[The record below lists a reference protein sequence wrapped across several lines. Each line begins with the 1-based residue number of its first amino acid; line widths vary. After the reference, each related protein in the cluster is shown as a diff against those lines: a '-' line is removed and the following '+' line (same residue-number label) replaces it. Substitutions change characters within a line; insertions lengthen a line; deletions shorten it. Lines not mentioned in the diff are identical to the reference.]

1 MTVKANGKWLNVSEI
16 RFFRSLDVIVFEDD
30 KIKYSLLE
38 RTAESLVLEENNENN
53 HFEYISQCTY
63 EFVNPNRIRWFRKA
77 NGSRINMP
85 TKESSSYETVL
96 EQDYVKLLPT
106 ISKISES
113 SIQLM
118 KYNLVWNN
126 EKQVIEF
133 NKLMDLPLT
142 MGITEAIDLE
152 AMKYLVDKAKILD
165 EEFKLEGM
173 KILLEK
179 LDQTLF
185 VSFFNNNKRGLVMP
199 IKEIDEEKVILYGLP
214 KEPFEIMA
222 DRIV

>member
-1 MTVKANGKWLNVSEI
+1 
-16 RFFRSLDVIVFEDD
+16 
-30 KIKYSLLE
+30 
-38 RTAESLVLEENNENN
+38 
-53 HFEYISQCTY
+53 
-63 EFVNPNRIRWFRKA
+63 
-77 NGSRINMP
+77 MP

-133 NKLMDLPLT
+133 NKLLDLPLT
-142 MGITEAIDLE
+142 MGITEAIDQE
-152 AMKYLVDKAKILD
+152 AMKYLVDKAKKLD

-179 LDQTLF
+179 LEQTLF